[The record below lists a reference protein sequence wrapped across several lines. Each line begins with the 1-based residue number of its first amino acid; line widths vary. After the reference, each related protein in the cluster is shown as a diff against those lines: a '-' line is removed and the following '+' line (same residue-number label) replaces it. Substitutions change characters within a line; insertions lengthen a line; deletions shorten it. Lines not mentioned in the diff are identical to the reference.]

1 MIGLS
6 AGYDIQSCITLSQ
19 AALYVWKIGICGE
32 LDGPQL
38 KSSLGDG
45 RPNTGA
51 LDLSCL
57 PAERTLR

>member
-1 MIGLS
+1 MPDMTFS
-6 AGYDIQSCITLSQ
+6 PQ

-32 LDGPQL
+32 LDGPQHTQALWL
-38 KSSLGDG
+38 KSSHGDG
-45 RPNTGA
+45 RPTTGV